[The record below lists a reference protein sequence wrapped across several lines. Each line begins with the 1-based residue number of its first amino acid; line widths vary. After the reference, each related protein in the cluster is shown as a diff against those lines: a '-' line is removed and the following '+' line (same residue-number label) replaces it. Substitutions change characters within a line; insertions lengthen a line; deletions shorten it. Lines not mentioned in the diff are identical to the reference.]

1 MPYTGPHGYLTILG
15 DSYSGTEEWQ
25 TGIRLMGTTPP
36 TTAQMEAVDTAV
48 SAFLATT
55 DLRFPSGFRYIGLK
69 WAPQDANGRYPEGED
84 AVEWLR
90 PTPLAGNVSGGFP
103 QIALVTSWRT
113 ARSRGRASNGRSYWP
128 SVQVV
133 ASTTGRFPLAAG
145 TSVAAAAA
153 TLISQLEAAGIG
165 TPAVMS
171 AVGAGITEPITGVR
185 VGLVMDTQRRR
196 RNGISEEY
204 TETAAVPS

>member
-1 MPYTGPHGYLTILG
+1 MAYTGPHGYLTILG
-15 DSYSGTEEWQ
+15 DSYGGAEEWQ

-36 TTAQMEAVDTAV
+36 TEAQMEAVDTAV
-48 SAFLATT
+48 TTFLTT
-55 DLRFPSGFRYIGLK
+55 GALRFTAGFRYLSLK
-69 WAPQDANGRYPEGED
+69 WAPQTAEGRYPEGED

-90 PTPLAGNVSGGFP
+90 PTPLAGTTSGGFP

-113 ARSRGRASNGRSYWP
+113 ARSRGRGSNGRSYWP
-128 SVQVV
+128 SVQTI
-133 ASTTGRFPLAAG
+133 ASATGRFPLNDG
-145 TSVAAAAA
+145 TLVAAAAA
-153 TLISQLEAAGIG
+153 QLIASLEAAGIG

-171 AVGAGITEPITGVR
+171 AVGTGITEPITGVR